1 VSGFLRNG
9 SGKSGTLGRIA
20 NDSRAREQSASK
32 SRRGAVESEESEW
45 LAWRFN
51 HRACVIL
58 ATSAIGAAPTLVCA
72 EVNKY
77 PREVNKEEKKGTTTR
92 AQYRDYT
99 IAMCDCRMRDVT
111 TCPSLPISLLLSF
124 FYFFFF
130 FFFFTLHRCAFITG
144 RAGEFIKRA
153 AAFNPEM
160 LRSIIA
166 VYIARKNT
174 HHLPP
179 S

>member
-1 VSGFLRNG
+1 
-9 SGKSGTLGRIA
+9 
-20 NDSRAREQSASK
+20 
-32 SRRGAVESEESEW
+32 
-45 LAWRFN
+45 
-51 HRACVIL
+51 L

-92 AQYRDYT
+92 AQYIGDY
-99 IAMCDCRMRDVT
+99 DVRSRCAIVAYVT
-111 TCPSLPISLLLSF
+111 LLPAHRCPFL
-124 FYFFFF
+124 FFFPSF
-130 FFFFTLHRCAFITG
+130 IFFFLFFFFTLHRCAFITG

-179 S
+179 SWMSPGHGVISRVP